1 MSQRAGSALTD
12 ERHGNISLNNEQ
24 HFFTF
29 TERRNFIRKKLSKA
43 LEGGV
48 NCAFC
53 YVETLREDEMKASK
67 TTTPFLK
74 TAACPASTTLLSFRC
89 QTLSAEAEVLVT
101 DHLKVCDFCS
111 AELTLLAHGQ
121 SAPSIHKTP
130 EIPMNLRIL
139 AESIL
144 SHGFSRTKTD

>member
-1 MSQRAGSALTD
+1 MRQIAGPALTD

-24 HFFTF
+24 HLFTPAGIYK
-29 TERRNFIRKKLSKA
+29 NVRKKVKKA
-43 LEGGV
+43 LELGA

-53 YVETLREDEMKASK
+53 YVETSGTDGMKVSK

-74 TAACPASTTLLSFRC
+74 TAACPASATLLSFRSK
-89 QTLSAEAEVLVT
+89 TLSGEAEILVT
-101 DHLKVCDFCS
+101 KHLEACDFCN
-111 AELTLLAHGQ
+111 AELPLLAHHR
-121 SAPSIHKTP
+121 PVVSINKTP

-144 SHGFSRTKTD
+144 AKN